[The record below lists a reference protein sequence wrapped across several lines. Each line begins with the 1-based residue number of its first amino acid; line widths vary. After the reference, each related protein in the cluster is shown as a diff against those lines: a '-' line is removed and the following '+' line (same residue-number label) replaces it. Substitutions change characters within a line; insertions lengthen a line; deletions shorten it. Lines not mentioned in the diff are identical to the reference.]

1 MFNLSR
7 SFSGEGTPMEPIC
20 RRLITFFVAMCF
32 ASAGF
37 AQDRQ
42 PDQTAPDAEA
52 AVPANG
58 PTRTG
63 KERMGRKWMDEQRI
77 DNCNVPIDK
86 RGSKPRPAD
95 CLHLP
100 SG

>member
-1 MFNLSR
+1 
-7 SFSGEGTPMEPIC
+7 MEPIHL
-20 RRLITFFVAMCF
+20 RLISLLF
-32 ASAGF
+32 AACIASPAL

-42 PDQTAPDAEA
+42 PDQTPPSAET

-58 PTRTG
+58 PSLTG

-77 DNCNVPIDK
+77 DNCNVPADK
-86 RGSKPRPAD
+86 RGSKPRPGN
-95 CLHLP
+95 CLHSP